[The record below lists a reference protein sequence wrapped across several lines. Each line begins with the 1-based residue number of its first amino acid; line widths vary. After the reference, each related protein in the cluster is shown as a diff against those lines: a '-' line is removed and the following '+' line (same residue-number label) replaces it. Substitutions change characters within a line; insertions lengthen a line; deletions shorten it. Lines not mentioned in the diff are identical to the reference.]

1 MLRDPR
7 LWGDDANE
15 FKPERFIAKYN
26 AHAEQLPDVSSIPF
40 GFGRR
45 YVAIVTGMSR
55 LSDWLKLPGYARGN
69 ISPIE
74 MGRYMLRQ
82 SCHLTI

>member
-7 LWGDDANE
+7 LWGEDANE

-26 AHAEQLPDVSSIPF
+26 PHAEQLPDISSIPF

-45 YVAIVTGMSR
+45 YVAIVTDTSR
-55 LSDWLKLPGYARGN
+55 HSDCLNAGYALVN
-69 ISPIE
+69 ISRIE

-82 SCHLTI
+82 SCHLII